1 MQKRTI
7 TVALMLA
14 LAACTPNTKTAS
26 KETFAAAA
34 QKYLD
39 AHPMCQPVNFI
50 PPEKLPGYVMLPP
63 NFFSDSTEPPK
74 LENLLKQSRHARIN
88 AFLTLGF
95 ISVEVKSLKTDTGND
110 FVLALDFTAK
120 GRAFANPNQPDA
132 AMFCYAKAK
141 VVEVTQFTEPTES
154 NGVTVSQVAYT
165 TELTDIQPWAKIPEL
180 NIHLKTEP
188 QIKSGEFVLTGE
200 GWAAN
205 TFGK

>member
-14 LAACTPNTKTAS
+14 LVACTPNTKTAS

-50 PPEKLPGYVMLPP
+50 TPEKLPGYVMLP
-63 NFFSDSTEPPK
+63 FDYMDSTEPPK
-74 LENLLKQSRHARIN
+74 LENLLKQSSHARIN
-88 AFLTLGF
+88 AFLALGF
-95 ISVEVKSLKTDTGND
+95 ISVEVKPITTATSKS

-120 GRAFANPNQPDA
+120 GREFANPNQPDA

-141 VVEVTQFTEPTES
+141 VVEVTQFTEPTDS

-188 QIKSGEFVLTGE
+188 QMKIGEFVLTGE